1 MRVAASVALAGLIV
15 LGASGC
21 EFISPQDT
29 TQINQVSDGMDATVG
44 PVAVR
49 NALLFTANG
58 TEAALVV
65 RLINGASS
73 SATVSMQYTST
84 TGPTTQQVT
93 VPANGSIIIRPGV
106 IRPGAQSSITLSGVD
121 AKAGSLFPIYFSSGG
136 KNATV
141 RVPVLDASLPG
152 YQTLTPT
159 PTPVVPTPA
168 PTPTDTSGVTPT
180 PSGSATPAA

>member
-1 MRVAASVALAGLIV
+1 MRVAASVVLAGLIV

-29 TQINQVSDGMDATVG
+29 TQINQVADGMDATLG
-44 PVAVR
+44 PIDVR

-58 TEAALVV
+58 TDAALVT

-73 SATVSMQYTST
+73 SQTVSMQYTSS

-93 VPANGSIIIRPGV
+93 VPANGSIIVRPG
-106 IRPGAQSSITLSGVD
+106 GKTSITLSGVN
-121 AKAGSLFPIYFSSGG
+121 AKAGSLFPVYFSSGG

-141 RVPVLDASLPG
+141 QVPVLDASLPG

-159 PTPVVPTPA
+159 PTPVAPVPTPTHTSGVV
-168 PTPTDTSGVTPT
+168 PTPT
-180 PSGSATPAA
+180 GSATPAA